1 MLEGHRAVDRLAH
14 VIDGEQTYRD
24 GGHRFHLYPGAPDR
38 LYRCPALD
46 RVSNGIHFELNCN
59 ACEGER
65 MAQRDELSS
74 PFGGLDCC
82 DACYAKHVAFGS
94 AALQDQSQCGCLHHN
109 TTGGYRYAMGLLL
122 VDHVHHVGL
131 AAEIEVGQF
140 AHVRK

>member
-74 PFGGLDCC
+74 PFGGLDCR
-82 DACYAKHVAFGS
+82 YTRHTEHVTLDRTAIHNQGQRRG
-94 AALQDQSQCGCLHHN
+94 LHQD
-109 TTGGYRYAMGLLL
+109 TTGGYGDTMGLLF
-122 VDHVHHVGL
+122 VRDVHHVGL